1 MKKIPL
7 LILLILS
14 ANIFSSTGLLLSED
28 NWYSEIDVPVIE
40 NLYITANLTDNTFYA
55 GPSVKF
61 NWEDYT
67 TGLLKVKTGNGFV
80 NGGLLFGSKK
90 YMLFGKYM
98 SNSNKAPVFSYN
110 YMNVK
115 FFSDMTYSLYTRSW
129 YRLPLGAFNG
139 GMSYLNYRNEGINFT
154 DMNFYVYSKAINR
167 STRLRSF
174 DDTIG
179 AAIDIKSTDSLG
191 EMGYGAGLA
200 LDYKKMD
207 VGVCLTGSFILPLEE
222 FKMIFSPVIM
232 FSGKTL
238 KSQMVLSK
246 LGADETVTAGLVTD
260 GFNLDSFFVRVEF
273 R

>member
-1 MKKIPL
+1 MKKFAL
-7 LILLILS
+7 FILLILS
-14 ANIFSSTGLLLSED
+14 VNIFCSTDLLLSED
-28 NWYSEIDVPVIE
+28 SWYSKIDIPVIE
-40 NLYITANLTDNTFYA
+40 NLYITANLTDNSFYA
-55 GPSVKF
+55 GPSVKLD
-61 NWEDYT
+61 WEDYT
-67 TGLLKVKTGNGFV
+67 TGLLKIKTGNGFI
-80 NGGLLFGSKK
+80 NGGLLFGSEK

-98 SNSNKAPVFSYN
+98 SNSNKAPIFSYN

-139 GMSYLNYRNEGINFT
+139 GMSFLNYRNEGFDFT

-174 DDTIG
+174 KDSIG
-179 AAIDIKSTDSLG
+179 ASIDIKSTDSLG

-207 VGVCLTGSFILPLEE
+207 VGICLVGSFILPLEN
-222 FKMIFSPVIM
+222 FKMILSPVMM
-232 FSGKTL
+232 FSGNTL
-238 KSQMVLSK
+238 KSQIVLSK
-246 LGADETVTAGLVTD
+246 LGADETITAGLVTD
-260 GFNLDSFFVRVEF
+260 GLNLDSFFVRVEF